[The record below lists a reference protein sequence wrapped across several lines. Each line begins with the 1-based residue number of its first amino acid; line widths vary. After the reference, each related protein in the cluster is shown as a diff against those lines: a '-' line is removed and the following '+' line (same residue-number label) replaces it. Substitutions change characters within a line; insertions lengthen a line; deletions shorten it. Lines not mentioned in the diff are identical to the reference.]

1 MKLSAL
7 TLLSLISASSV
18 AVAAPVVQT
27 IVETV
32 VTTVIV
38 QGQTQQLAPAQ
49 TQAPTTTPAATP
61 SPEVLAEKAQAP
73 APAPAPTQET
83 TSTLEAA
90 PTPTPA
96 PAPAQETTSTSTS
109 TSVPTSA
116 PTDSSF
122 QSQILNEHNVKRS
135 LHGVSALSW
144 DSTLEA
150 YAQAYADKYDC
161 SGTLTHSGGQ
171 YGENLALGYTITG
184 SVDAWYNEGAN
195 YDYGSTCSVL
205 DHFTQV
211 IWKST
216 TKVGC
221 GQKQCGSYY
230 GTYIIC
236 SYDPAG
242 NYIGECSSEVLP
254 PV

>member
-38 QGQTQQLAPAQ
+38 QGQTQQLAPAPAQ
-49 TQAPTTTPAATP
+49 TQAPTTTAPAATP

-73 APAPAPTQET
+73 APAPAQEI
-83 TSTLEAA
+83 TSTSEAA

-96 PAPAQETTSTSTS
+96 PAPETTSTS

>member
-38 QGQTQQLAPAQ
+38 QGQTQQLAPAPAQ
-49 TQAPTTTPAATP
+49 TQAPTTAPAATP

-73 APAPAPTQET
+73 APAPAQEI
-83 TSTLEAA
+83 TSTSEAA

-96 PAPAQETTSTSTS
+96 PAPETTSTS

>member
-38 QGQTQQLAPAQ
+38 QGQTQQLAPAPAQ
-49 TQAPTTTPAATP
+49 TQAQTTTPAAAPAATATP

-73 APAPAPTQET
+73 APAP
-83 TSTLEAA
+83 S
-90 PTPTPA
+90 
-96 PAPAQETTSTSTS
+96 PAQETTSTSEAAPETTSTS

-122 QSQILNEHNVKRS
+122 QSQILNEHNVKRA

-171 YGENLALGYTITG
+171 YGENLALGYTVTG
-184 SVDAWYNEGAN
+184 SVDAWYDEGAN

-211 IWKST
+211 VWKST

>member
-38 QGQTQQLAPAQ
+38 QGQTQQLAPAPAQ
-49 TQAPTTTPAATP
+49 TQAPTTTAPAATP

-73 APAPAPTQET
+73 APAPTQET
-83 TSTLEAA
+83 TSTSEAA

-96 PAPAQETTSTSTS
+96 PAPETTSTS

>member
-38 QGQTQQLAPAQ
+38 QGQTQQLAPAPAQ

-83 TSTLEAA
+83 TSTSEAA
-90 PTPTPA
+90 PTPTPTPP
-96 PAPAQETTSTSTS
+96 PAPETTSTS

-211 IWKST
+211 VWKST